1 MDRTEAEIPARLTDG
16 AGIPASTGGRSRA
29 EQVTRVACHAVAEV
43 PFLVVALVQVVQG
56 WRPTLDDAAISIRS
70 WAVFTS
76 RSPLLGEYTQATRC
90 ARHVVWNPGPLL
102 YWMLAIPVRVDTGH
116 GVLWGAAICA
126 AAGMALCVEAAWAVR
141 GAAGALAVGAFA
153 VVLAATQPEVFVNPV
168 WDPHFGLVWF
178 AATCTGAW
186 AVGTGHLRWWPVL
199 VLTASI
205 AAQSHLAFALPAA
218 LLAILAPLPG
228 ISRRLR
234 SGVGGWTWLPV
245 GLTAGGACW
254 AAPIVQQLTGHPGNV
269 SLLLRCV
276 GGQRAM
282 GGRFGLA
289 TLASAVVPPPLWFH
303 RWSGSAPAL
312 LHGLAGQPAGVGI
325 AVLATLATLAV
336 VAWIAQRRDLAVLAG
351 VGLLAAGSAAWEI
364 AGQPKS
370 TIVSLV
376 EVVDVVLWPVGM
388 LIWGVAALL
397 VVEVVA
403 TFRAM
408 PRRRGLF
415 GRASSPSW
423 PKHGRRLLAQGWP
436 RTALL
441 LSATAALFVG
451 GTVNAAILAGGAM
464 NQAAR
469 EAGGRPTFRGVSAA
483 AAAAEQLVPS
493 GPLMIS
499 VFGHTPDASL
509 GLLYGTLWVLIS
521 QGRQATA
528 PGFYADTISPPAH
541 TVSGEPQVNVTV
553 RADGSVASAV
563 LAPGSPSPPA
573 SSRSID
579 RARRAPHGL
588 RSPD

>member
-1 MDRTEAEIPARLTDG
+1 MDTTEAEVLARLAGQAG
-16 AGIPASTGGRSRA
+16 ARASTGGRNRA
-29 EQVTRVACHAVAEV
+29 EQVTRVACHAVAEL

-56 WRPTLDDAAISIRS
+56 WRPTLDDAAIAIRS

-102 YWMLAIPVRVDTGH
+102 YWMLAVPVRIDADH

-153 VVLAATQPEVFVNPV
+153 VVLAATQPDVLVNPV

-218 LLAILAPLPG
+218 VLAIVAPLAG
-228 ISRRLR
+228 IRQRL
-234 SGVGGWTWLPV
+234 GVGDGWTWLPV
-245 GLTAGGACW
+245 GLAAGAACW
-254 AAPIVQQLTGHPGNV
+254 TAPIVQQLTGHPGNV
-269 SLLLRCV
+269 SLLMRCV
-276 GGQRAM
+276 GGQRAV

-303 RWSGSAPAL
+303 RASGSANAL
-312 LHGLAGQPAGVGI
+312 MHGLTGQPAGVGI
-325 AVLATLATLAV
+325 AVLAALATVGV
-336 VAWIAQRRDLAVLAG
+336 VAWIAQRRELAVLAA
-351 VGLLAAGSAAWEI
+351 VAFLAAGAAAWEI
-364 AGQPKS
+364 AGQPTS

-388 LIWGVAALL
+388 LIWGVAAMF
-397 VVEVVA
+397 VVELVA
-403 TFRAM
+403 TWGAWSG
-408 PRRRGLF
+408 RRGSF
-415 GRASSPSW
+415 GRASSPVW
-423 PKHGRRLLAQGWP
+423 AEHGHRLLARWRP
-436 RTALL
+436 RSALL
-441 LSATAALFVG
+441 WSATVVLFAG
-451 GTVNAAILAGGAM
+451 GTVNAAMLAGGAM
-464 NQAAR
+464 NQAAQ
-469 EAGGRPTFRGVSAA
+469 EAGGRGTFRGVSAA
-483 AAAAEQLVPS
+483 AAAAQRLVPS

-499 VFGHTPDASL
+499 VFGPGPYTSL
-509 GLLYGTLWVLIS
+509 DLLYGTLWVLIS
-521 QGRQATA
+521 EGRQATA
-528 PGFYADTISPPAH
+528 PGLYANTISPPVHA
-541 TVSGEPQVNVTV
+541 VPGEPQVDLTV

-563 LAPGSPSPPA
+563 FAPGSPLPPA
-573 SSRSID
+573 SRQSID
-579 RARRAPHGL
+579 RAPHVAHGL

>member
-1 MDRTEAEIPARLTDG
+1 M
-16 AGIPASTGGRSRA
+16 
-29 EQVTRVACHAVAEV
+29 
-43 PFLVVALVQVVQG
+43 
-56 WRPTLDDAAISIRS
+56 DDAAIAIRS

-102 YWMLAIPVRVDTGH
+102 YWMLAVPVRIDADH

-153 VVLAATQPEVFVNPV
+153 VVLAATQPDVLVNPV

-218 LLAILAPLPG
+218 VLAIVAPLAG
-228 ISRRLR
+228 IRQRL
-234 SGVGGWTWLPV
+234 GVGDGWTWLPV
-245 GLTAGGACW
+245 GLAAGAACW
-254 AAPIVQQLTGHPGNV
+254 TAPIVQQLTGHPGNV
-269 SLLLRCV
+269 SLLLRCI
-276 GGQRAM
+276 GGQRAV

-303 RWSGSAPAL
+303 RASGSADAL
-312 LHGLAGQPAGVGI
+312 MHGLTGQPAGVGI
-325 AVLATLATLAV
+325 AVLAALATVGV
-336 VAWIAQRRDLAVLAG
+336 VAWIAQRRELAVLAA
-351 VGLLAAGSAAWEI
+351 VAFLAAGAAAWEI
-364 AGQPKS
+364 AGQPTS

-388 LIWGVAALL
+388 LIWGVAAMF
-397 VVEVVA
+397 VVELVA
-403 TFRAM
+403 TWRAWSG
-408 PRRRGLF
+408 RRGSF
-415 GRASSPSW
+415 GRASSPVW
-423 PKHGRRLLAQGWP
+423 AEHGHRLLARWRP

-441 LSATAALFVG
+441 WSATVVLFAG
-451 GTVNAAILAGGAM
+451 GTVNAAMLAGGAM
-464 NQAAR
+464 NQAAQ
-469 EAGGRPTFRGVSAA
+469 EAGGRGTFRGVSAA
-483 AAAAEQLVPS
+483 AAAAQRLVPS

-499 VFGHTPDASL
+499 VFGPSPYTSL
-509 GLLYGTLWVLIS
+509 DLLYGTLWVLIS
-521 QGRQATA
+521 EGRQATA
-528 PGFYADTISPPAH
+528 PGLYANTISPPVHA
-541 TVSGEPQVNVTV
+541 VRGEPQVDLTV

-563 LAPGSPSPPA
+563 FAPGSPLPPA
-573 SSRSID
+573 SRQSID
-579 RARRAPHGL
+579 RAPHVAHGL
-588 RSPD
+588 RLPD